1 MATLKKKLSTLLPE
15 QLPDFIKA
23 DHPGFGEF
31 LKTYYE
37 FMESAELKLT
47 NLGSKDSILLEEG
60 TTTYIL
66 QEAENRYRKDI
77 INRSLLEDSANG
89 AFVNGETVVGQ
100 TSQASAVIRS
110 EDITVGSRLF
120 VSSQNKFLI
129 DEQIVGQTSNAS
141 GYIESYTA
149 NPVENVSQLMEYADV
164 DNTIDVFFDQF
175 KERFMKTIPVK
186 LAVGVDEKNIL
197 KNIKDLYRAKG
208 TRKGHEIFFR
218 LLLDENVELFYPTEN
233 MLRVSDG
240 KWSDDSLLRVVQI
253 NDVMLLENDEND
265 NIFLVTEDGAHL
277 EQEQS
282 VLLEYDVNK
291 LIGETVIQDAVR
303 DIDILEGG
311 PYELLG
317 YSTIGKATA
326 VVETIIQIQ
335 LGSVILYDL
344 VLQEGSITGTFVPG
358 QLVYGEDNTN
368 SERLIKVK
376 NTSLLSAV
384 SIPTSGQYF
393 TTTDL
398 LDISADNGIGAALTI
413 DTVSQGKIS
422 NIDIDTVGAGYEI
435 GDNFVVDNSSV
446 TGAGLAGEI
455 AVVGGGFSPE
465 TGSLINEFRITLE
478 NEVGELLDETSADGS
493 ASGISLE
500 SGTSG
505 QPGEIITED
514 GFYIHQ
520 EEASDSSLIYFT
532 QEENYG
538 MVATDHI
545 EVEDANI
552 FFDSKS
558 GAKFIQESGTN
569 TGDITDIRVT
579 SIGNNYASL
588 PTLTLPTTSTIRIR
602 AAQFRLEDGTTSAI
616 TFGDSIIS
624 EIEEDIIILESV
636 GPDAFET
643 TQQSGTF
650 TVGETISPVTQPA
663 STITGTVVKHYTD
676 LSVPNHSFVEFTT
689 GVGTISAGDT
699 IKGAI
704 SGVIG
709 DVITKNVRSGGKV
722 IAKGDGDVGKI
733 KSVRVLEPGIHY
745 TEEPT
750 LSTVTNLVLSPV
762 SGTFA
767 INRTITGTGVSA
779 TSKSWDEDTQLLKVT
794 SVTGTFTVGQ
804 VITQSYSGASGTVA
818 YIEDAT
824 FSSDIAATGVFGK
837 YINEDGWLS
846 EDSKRIQDSWYYQDF
861 SYVVK
866 TATSINQWRDELLNT
881 VHPAGFALFG
891 QINPVSIPPL
901 NLRIKTAS
909 TTPGA
914 VEARDTITPPL
925 FSAFRTIF
933 TTKLG
938 RRLGTE
944 AQTANASPESGVS
957 RNTALSNDKDVS
969 LTLRIVLDRALA
981 GRGLTT
987 TGYFGDGGV
996 TLDNAENFKFSE
1008 SWVSSIASSSTFNS
1022 HDGYYEKRELT
1033 TLNEG
1038 GVLSNSDT
1046 TITLTSA
1053 SSFPPSG
1060 TIVIENEQI
1069 TYTGKSTNDL
1079 TGCTRG
1085 ANSTTAATHADGTNV
1100 HNYKFV
1106 HTQIYG
1112 YRIMDWSNVV
1122 IDDVT
1127 NYPGRKWYIP
1137 APSEITITD
1146 T

>member
-23 DHPGFGEF
+23 DHPGFSEF

-77 INRSLLEDSANG
+77 INRSLLEDSASG

-265 NIFLVTEDGAHL
+265 NIFLVTEDGAHI

-326 VVETIIQIQ
+326 VVESIIQIQ

-376 NTSLLSAV
+376 NTSILSAV

-478 NEVGELLDETSADGS
+478 NEVGELLTEETTP
-493 ASGISLE
+493 L
-500 SGTSG
+500 
-505 QPGEIITED
+505 
-514 GFYIHQ
+514 Y
-520 EEASDSSLIYFT
+520 YT

-643 TQQSGTF
+643 TLKSGTF
-650 TVGETISPVTQPA
+650 TVGETISPVTQPP
-663 STITGTVVKHYTD
+663 SSITGTVVKHYTD
-676 LSVPNHSFVEFTT
+676 LSVPDHSFIEFTV
-689 GVGTISAGDT
+689 GVGTINVGDT
-699 IKGAI
+699 IEGAI
-704 SGVIG
+704 SGVHG
-709 DVITKNVRSGGKV
+709 EVLTTNVRSGGK
-722 IAKGDGDVGKI
+722 ILAKGDGDVGKI
-733 KSVRVLEPGIHY
+733 KSVRVLESGVHY

-750 LSTVTNLVLSPV
+750 LSTVTNLILSPI

-767 INRTITGTGVSA
+767 INQTITGTGVTGTA
-779 TSKSWDEDTQLLKVT
+779 KSWDGDTQLLKVT

-818 YIEDAT
+818 YIDDAT
-824 FSSDIAATGVFGK
+824 FSSNIAATGVFGK
-837 YINEDGWLS
+837 YVGEDGFLS

-944 AQTANASPESGVS
+944 AQTENIASESGVS
-957 RNTALSNDKDVS
+957 RNTALSNDKDV
-969 LTLRIVLDRALA
+969 TLFLRLHLSWDPISFVTSDFEDKYGHPPIGNAQ
-981 GRGLTT
+981 T
-987 TGYFGDGGV
+987 YKFGDAW
-996 TLDNAENFKFSE
+996 LNSL
-1008 SWVSSIASSSTFNS
+1008 ASSSTLNG

-1038 GVLSNSDT
+1038 TNLSAIDT
-1046 TITLTSA
+1046 TITLTDA
-1053 SSFPPSG
+1053 SSFPSSG
-1060 TIVIENEQI
+1060 TIVIEDEQI
-1069 TYTGKSTNDL
+1069 TYTGKSTNNL
-1079 TGCTRG
+1079 TGCSRG
-1085 ANSTTAATHADGTNV
+1085 ANGTTAAVHVDGSNV
-1100 HNYKFV
+1100 YNYKFV
-1106 HTQIYG
+1106 STQIHG
-1112 YRIMDWSNVV
+1112 YRVMDWSNVV
-1122 IDDVT
+1122 IGDVT

-1137 APSEITITD
+1137 APSEITITA

>member
-23 DHPGFGEF
+23 DHPGFSEF

-326 VVETIIQIQ
+326 VVESIIQIQ

-376 NTSLLSAV
+376 NTSILSSI

-478 NEVGELLDETSADGS
+478 NEVGELLTEETTP
-493 ASGISLE
+493 L
-500 SGTSG
+500 
-505 QPGEIITED
+505 
-514 GFYIHQ
+514 Y
-520 EEASDSSLIYFT
+520 YT

-643 TQQSGTF
+643 TLKSGTF
-650 TVGETISPVTQPA
+650 TVGETISPVTQPP
-663 STITGTVVKHYTD
+663 SSITGTVVKHYTD

-767 INRTITGTGVSA
+767 INQTITGTGVSA
-779 TSKSWDEDTQLLKVT
+779 TSKSWDGDTQLLKVT

-901 NLRIKTAS
+901 DLRIKTAS

-914 VEARDTITPPL
+914 VEARDSITPVL

-944 AQTANASPESGVS
+944 AQTENIASESGVS
-957 RNTALSNDKDVS
+957 RNTALSNDKDV
-969 LTLRIVLDRALA
+969 TLFLRLHLSWDPISFVTSDFEDKYGHPPIGNAQ
-981 GRGLTT
+981 T
-987 TGYFGDGGV
+987 YKFGDAW
-996 TLDNAENFKFSE
+996 LNSL
-1008 SWVSSIASSSTFNS
+1008 ASSSTLNG

-1038 GVLSNSDT
+1038 TNLSAIDT
-1046 TITLTSA
+1046 TITLTDA
-1053 SSFPPSG
+1053 SSFPSSG
-1060 TIVIENEQI
+1060 TIVIEDEQI
-1069 TYTGKSTNDL
+1069 TYTGKSTNNL
-1079 TGCTRG
+1079 TGCSRG
-1085 ANSTTAATHADGTNV
+1085 ANGTTAAVHVDGSNV
-1100 HNYKFV
+1100 YNYKFV
-1106 HTQIYG
+1106 STQIHG
-1112 YRIMDWSNVV
+1112 YRVMDWGNVT
-1122 IDDVT
+1122 IAEVT
-1127 NYPGRKWYIP
+1127 NYPRRSWYIP
-1137 APSEITITD
+1137 APSEITITA

>member
-23 DHPGFGEF
+23 DHPGFSEF

-326 VVETIIQIQ
+326 VVESIIQIQ

-368 SERLIKVK
+368 SERLIRVK
-376 NTSLLSAV
+376 NTSILSSI

-478 NEVGELLDETSADGS
+478 NEVGELLTEETTP
-493 ASGISLE
+493 L
-500 SGTSG
+500 
-505 QPGEIITED
+505 
-514 GFYIHQ
+514 Y
-520 EEASDSSLIYFT
+520 YT

-643 TQQSGTF
+643 TLKSGTF
-650 TVGETISPVTQPA
+650 TVGETISPVTQPP
-663 STITGTVVKHYTD
+663 SSITGTVVKHYTD
-676 LSVPNHSFVEFTT
+676 LSVPGHSFIEFTV
-689 GVGTISAGDT
+689 GVGTINVGDT
-699 IKGAI
+699 IEGAI
-704 SGVIG
+704 SGVHG
-709 DVITKNVRSGGKV
+709 EVLTTNVRSGGKV

-733 KSVRVLEPGIHY
+733 KSVRVLESGVHY

-750 LSTVTNLVLSPV
+750 LSTVTNLILSPI

-767 INRTITGTGVSA
+767 INQTITGTGVTGTA
-779 TSKSWDEDTQLLKVT
+779 KSWDGDTQLLKVT

-818 YIEDAT
+818 YIDDAT
-824 FSSDIAATGVFGK
+824 FSSNIAATGVFGK
-837 YINEDGWLS
+837 YVGEDGFLS

-914 VEARDTITPPL
+914 VEARDSITPVL

-944 AQTANASPESGVS
+944 AQTENIASESGVS
-957 RNTALSNDKDVS
+957 RNTALSNDKDV
-969 LTLRIVLDRALA
+969 TLFLRLHLSWDPISFVTSDFEDKYGHPPIGNAQ
-981 GRGLTT
+981 T
-987 TGYFGDGGV
+987 YKFGDAW
-996 TLDNAENFKFSE
+996 LNSL
-1008 SWVSSIASSSTFNS
+1008 ASSSTLNG

-1038 GVLSNSDT
+1038 TNLSAIDT
-1046 TITLTSA
+1046 TITLTDA
-1053 SSFPPSG
+1053 SSFPSSG
-1060 TIVIENEQI
+1060 TIVIEDEQI
-1069 TYTGKSTNDL
+1069 TYTGKSTNNL
-1079 TGCTRG
+1079 TGCSRG
-1085 ANSTTAATHADGTNV
+1085 ANGTTAAVHVDGSNV
-1100 HNYKFV
+1100 YNYKFV
-1106 HTQIYG
+1106 STQIHG
-1112 YRIMDWSNVV
+1112 YRVMDWGNVT
-1122 IDDVT
+1122 IAEVT

-1137 APSEITITD
+1137 APSEITITA

>member
-1 MATLKKKLSTLLPE
+1 M
-15 QLPDFIKA
+15 
-23 DHPGFGEF
+23 
-31 LKTYYE
+31 
-37 FMESAELKLT
+37 
-47 NLGSKDSILLEEG
+47 
-60 TTTYIL
+60 
-66 QEAENRYRKDI
+66 
-77 INRSLLEDSANG
+77 
-89 AFVNGETVVGQ
+89 GQ

-326 VVETIIQIQ
+326 VVESIIQIQ

-376 NTSLLSAV
+376 NTSILSSI

-478 NEVGELLDETSADGS
+478 NEVGELLTEETTP
-493 ASGISLE
+493 L
-500 SGTSG
+500 
-505 QPGEIITED
+505 
-514 GFYIHQ
+514 Y
-520 EEASDSSLIYFT
+520 YT

-643 TQQSGTF
+643 TLKSGTF
-650 TVGETISPVTQPA
+650 TVGETISPVTQPP
-663 STITGTVVKHYTD
+663 SSITGTVVKHYTD
-676 LSVPNHSFVEFTT
+676 LSVPGHSFIEFTV
-689 GVGTISAGDT
+689 GVGTINVGDT
-699 IKGAI
+699 IEGAI
-704 SGVIG
+704 SGVHG
-709 DVITKNVRSGGKV
+709 EVLTTNVRSGGKV

-733 KSVRVLEPGIHY
+733 KSVRVLESGVHY

-750 LSTVTNLVLSPV
+750 LSTVTNLILSPI

-767 INRTITGTGVSA
+767 INQTITGTGVTGTA
-779 TSKSWDEDTQLLKVT
+779 KSWDGDTQLLKVT

-818 YIEDAT
+818 YIDDAT
-824 FSSDIAATGVFGK
+824 FSSNIAATGVFGK
-837 YINEDGWLS
+837 YVGEDGFLS

-901 NLRIKTAS
+901 DLRIKTAS

-914 VEARDTITPPL
+914 VEARDSITPVL

-944 AQTANASPESGVS
+944 AQTENIASESGVS
-957 RNTALSNDKDVS
+957 RNTALSNDKDV
-969 LTLRIVLDRALA
+969 TLFLRLHLSWDPISFVTSDFEDKYGHPPIGNAQ
-981 GRGLTT
+981 T
-987 TGYFGDGGV
+987 YKFGDAW
-996 TLDNAENFKFSE
+996 LNSL
-1008 SWVSSIASSSTFNS
+1008 ASSSTLNG

-1038 GVLSNSDT
+1038 TNLSAIDT
-1046 TITLTSA
+1046 TITLTDA
-1053 SSFPPSG
+1053 SSFPSSG
-1060 TIVIENEQI
+1060 TIVIEDEQI
-1069 TYTGKSTNDL
+1069 TYTGKSTNNL
-1079 TGCTRG
+1079 TGCSRG
-1085 ANSTTAATHADGTNV
+1085 ANGTTAAVHVDGSNV
-1100 HNYKFV
+1100 YNYKFV
-1106 HTQIYG
+1106 STQIHG
-1112 YRIMDWSNVV
+1112 YRVMDWGNVT
-1122 IDDVT
+1122 IAEVT
-1127 NYPGRKWYIP
+1127 NYPRRNWYIP
-1137 APSEITITD
+1137 APSEITITA

>member
-23 DHPGFGEF
+23 DHPGFSEF

-120 VSSQNKFLI
+120 ISSQNKFLI

-265 NIFLVTEDGAHL
+265 NIFLVTEDGAHI

-326 VVETIIQIQ
+326 VVESIIQIQ

-376 NTSLLSAV
+376 NTSILSSI

-422 NIDIDTVGAGYEI
+422 NIDIDTVGEGYEI

-478 NEVGELLDETSADGS
+478 NEVGELLTEETTP
-493 ASGISLE
+493 L
-500 SGTSG
+500 
-505 QPGEIITED
+505 
-514 GFYIHQ
+514 Y
-520 EEASDSSLIYFT
+520 YT

-643 TQQSGTF
+643 TLKSGTF
-650 TVGETISPVTQPA
+650 TVGETISPVTQPP
-663 STITGTVVKHYTD
+663 SSITGTVVKHYTD
-676 LSVPNHSFVEFTT
+676 LSVPDHSFIEFTV
-689 GVGTISAGDT
+689 GVGTINVGDT
-699 IKGAI
+699 IEGAI
-704 SGVIG
+704 SGVHG
-709 DVITKNVRSGGKV
+709 EVLTTNVRSGGK
-722 IAKGDGDVGKI
+722 ILAKGDGDVGKI
-733 KSVRVLEPGIHY
+733 KSVRVLESGVHY

-750 LSTVTNLVLSPV
+750 LSTVTNLILSPI

-767 INRTITGTGVSA
+767 INQTITGTGVTGTA
-779 TSKSWDEDTQLLKVT
+779 KSWDGDTQLLKVT

-818 YIEDAT
+818 YIDDAT
-824 FSSDIAATGVFGK
+824 FSSNIAATGVFGK
-837 YINEDGWLS
+837 YVGEDGFLS

-901 NLRIKTAS
+901 DLRIKTAS

-914 VEARDTITPPL
+914 VEARDSITPVL

-944 AQTANASPESGVS
+944 AQTENIASESGVS
-957 RNTALSNDKDVS
+957 RNTALSNDKDV
-969 LTLRIVLDRALA
+969 TLFLRLHLSWDPISFVTSDFEDKYGHPPIGNAQ
-981 GRGLTT
+981 T
-987 TGYFGDGGV
+987 YKFGDAW
-996 TLDNAENFKFSE
+996 LNSL
-1008 SWVSSIASSSTFNS
+1008 ASSSTLNG

-1038 GVLSNSDT
+1038 TNLSAIDT
-1046 TITLTSA
+1046 TITLTDA
-1053 SSFPPSG
+1053 SSFPSSG
-1060 TIVIENEQI
+1060 TIVIEDEQI
-1069 TYTGKSTNDL
+1069 TYTGKSTNNL
-1079 TGCTRG
+1079 TGCSRG
-1085 ANSTTAATHADGTNV
+1085 ANGTAAAVHVDGSNV
-1100 HNYKFV
+1100 YNYKFV
-1106 HTQIYG
+1106 STQIHG
-1112 YRIMDWSNVV
+1112 YRVMDWGNVT
-1122 IDDVT
+1122 IAEVT
-1127 NYPGRKWYIP
+1127 NYPRRSWYIP
-1137 APSEITITD
+1137 APSEITITA

>member
-23 DHPGFGEF
+23 DHPGFSEF

-265 NIFLVTEDGAHL
+265 NIFLVTEDGAHI

-326 VVETIIQIQ
+326 VVESIIQIQ

-376 NTSLLSAV
+376 NTSILSSI

-478 NEVGELLDETSADGS
+478 NEVGELLTEETTP
-493 ASGISLE
+493 L
-500 SGTSG
+500 
-505 QPGEIITED
+505 
-514 GFYIHQ
+514 Y
-520 EEASDSSLIYFT
+520 YT

-643 TQQSGTF
+643 TLKSGTF
-650 TVGETISPVTQPA
+650 TVGETISPVTQPP
-663 STITGTVVKHYTD
+663 SSITGTVVKHYTD
-676 LSVPNHSFVEFTT
+676 LSVPGHSFIEFTV
-689 GVGTISAGDT
+689 GVGTINVGDT
-699 IKGAI
+699 IEGAI
-704 SGVIG
+704 SGVHG
-709 DVITKNVRSGGKV
+709 EVLTTNVRSGGK
-722 IAKGDGDVGKI
+722 ILAKGDGDVGKI
-733 KSVRVLEPGIHY
+733 KSVRVLESGVHY

-750 LSTVTNLVLSPV
+750 LSTVTNLILSPI

-767 INRTITGTGVSA
+767 INQTITGTGVTGTA
-779 TSKSWDEDTQLLKVT
+779 KSWDGDTQLLKVT

-818 YIEDAT
+818 YIDDAT
-824 FSSDIAATGVFGK
+824 FSSNIAATGVFGK
-837 YINEDGWLS
+837 YVGEDGFLS

-901 NLRIKTAS
+901 DLRIKTAS

-914 VEARDTITPPL
+914 VEARDSITPVL

-944 AQTANASPESGVS
+944 AQTENIASESGVS
-957 RNTALSNDKDVS
+957 RNTALSNDKDV
-969 LTLRIVLDRALA
+969 TLFLRLHLSWDPISFVTSDFEDKYGHPPIGNAQ
-981 GRGLTT
+981 T
-987 TGYFGDGGV
+987 YKFGDAW
-996 TLDNAENFKFSE
+996 LNSL
-1008 SWVSSIASSSTFNS
+1008 ASSSTLNG

-1038 GVLSNSDT
+1038 TNLSAIDT
-1046 TITLTSA
+1046 TITLTDA
-1053 SSFPPSG
+1053 SSFPSSG
-1060 TIVIENEQI
+1060 TIVIEDEQI
-1069 TYTGKSTNDL
+1069 TYTGKSTNNL
-1079 TGCTRG
+1079 TGCSRG
-1085 ANSTTAATHADGTNV
+1085 ANGTTAAVHVDGSNV
-1100 HNYKFV
+1100 YNYKFV
-1106 HTQIYG
+1106 STQIHG
-1112 YRIMDWSNVV
+1112 YRVMDWGNVT
-1122 IDDVT
+1122 IAEVT
-1127 NYPGRKWYIP
+1127 NYPRRSWYIP
-1137 APSEITITD
+1137 APSEITITA

>member
-23 DHPGFGEF
+23 DHPGFSEF

-326 VVETIIQIQ
+326 VVESIIQIQ

-376 NTSLLSAV
+376 NTSILSSI

-478 NEVGELLDETSADGS
+478 NEVGELLTEETTP
-493 ASGISLE
+493 L
-500 SGTSG
+500 
-505 QPGEIITED
+505 
-514 GFYIHQ
+514 Y
-520 EEASDSSLIYFT
+520 YT

-643 TQQSGTF
+643 TLKSGTF
-650 TVGETISPVTQPA
+650 TVGETISPVTQPP
-663 STITGTVVKHYTD
+663 SSITGTVVKHYTD

-767 INRTITGTGVSA
+767 INQTITGTGVSA

-818 YIEDAT
+818 YIDDAT
-824 FSSDIAATGVFGK
+824 FSSNIAATGVFGK
-837 YINEDGWLS
+837 YVGEDGFLS

-901 NLRIKTAS
+901 DLRIKTAS

-914 VEARDTITPPL
+914 VEARDSITPVL

-944 AQTANASPESGVS
+944 AQTENISSESGVS
-957 RNTALSNDKDVS
+957 RNTALSNDKDV
-969 LTLRIVLDRALA
+969 TLFLRLHLSWDPISFVTSDFEDKYGHPPIGNAQ
-981 GRGLTT
+981 T
-987 TGYFGDGGV
+987 YKFGDAW
-996 TLDNAENFKFSE
+996 LNSL
-1008 SWVSSIASSSTFNS
+1008 ASSSTLNG

-1038 GVLSNSDT
+1038 TNLSAIDT
-1046 TITLTSA
+1046 TITLTDA
-1053 SSFPPSG
+1053 SSFPSSG
-1060 TIVIENEQI
+1060 TIVIEDEQI
-1069 TYTGKSTNDL
+1069 TYTGKSTNNL
-1079 TGCTRG
+1079 TGCSRG
-1085 ANSTTAATHADGTNV
+1085 ANGTTAAVHVDGSNV
-1100 HNYKFV
+1100 YNYKFV
-1106 HTQIYG
+1106 STQIHG
-1112 YRIMDWSNVV
+1112 YRVMDWGNVT
-1122 IDDVT
+1122 IAEVT
-1127 NYPGRKWYIP
+1127 NYPRRSWYIP
-1137 APSEITITD
+1137 APSEITITA